1 MFIQGMK
8 NKVLREGITFKKMLK
23 FLEESQ
29 HYSKEEL
36 KNYQDEHL
44 NKIIKHCYENVPY
57 YKEIF
62 NKNKLMPSDI
72 RTQKDLW
79 KLPILTKNDIK
90 QNFNK
95 LKATNMPK
103 WLLNEGHTSGTTGT
117 PAHFYRDLNSI
128 NFENA
133 TVWRQWKWA
142 EIDIGDRIVV
152 CRGNEIKVSEKD
164 HIFWQKNNIQKQL
177 FLSSFYLSDENMKYY
192 IEEFKR
198 YDGKALQAYPSTAY
212 VIAKYLEKINDKIK
226 LKAVFTSSE
235 PIYDFQRKL
244 IEDRFECKIW
254 DFYGLAERVVSASEC
269 KTHEGLHIN
278 EEYGITEILDE
289 EENESKEGFLV
300 GSTLHNYAMPLI
312 RYVTN
317 DYTKIS
323 CEECSCG
330 IDHRIISPIETKKED
345 MVITKEGRYIS
356 PSIITHAF
364 KPLTHVAKSQV
375 IQHDFDD
382 FEIKIVPEEGFNDN
396 EIDILMKG
404 LKERFGQ
411 KSSIDINIV
420 QDIPRTK
427 NGKFRW
433 VISKISKGNS

>member
-29 HYSKEEL
+29 HYSKQEL

-44 NKIIKHCYENVPY
+44 KKIVKHSYENVPY

-72 RTQKDLW
+72 RAQKDLW
-79 KLPILTKNDIK
+79 KLPLLTKNDIK

-133 TVWRQWKWA
+133 TVWRQWRWA
-142 EIDIGDRIVV
+142 GIDIGDRIVV
-152 CRGNEIKVSEKD
+152 CRGSEIKVSEKD

-192 IEEFKR
+192 IDEFKR
-198 YDGKALQAYPSTAY
+198 YNGKALQAYPSTAY
-212 VIAKYLEKINDKIK
+212 VIAKYLEKTNDKIK

-269 KTHEGLHIN
+269 KNHEGLHIN

-300 GSTLHNYAMPLI
+300 GSTIHNYAMPLI

-323 CEECSCG
+323 SSKCSCK
-330 IDHRIISPIETKKED
+330 IEHRIISPIETKKED

>member
-1 MFIQGMK
+1 MK

-44 NKIIKHCYENVPY
+44 NKIMKHCYENVPY

-142 EIDIGDRIVV
+142 GIDIGDRIVV
-152 CRGNEIKVSEKD
+152 CRGNEIKVNEKE
-164 HIFWQKNNIQKQL
+164 HIFWEKNNIQKQL

-235 PIYDFQRKL
+235 PIYDFQRNL

-254 DFYGLAERVVSASEC
+254 DLYGLAERVVSASEC

-289 EENESKEGFLV
+289 KEKEANKGFLV

-323 CEECSCG
+323 CEKCSCG
-330 IDHRIISPIETKKED
+330 IEHRMISPIETKKED

-382 FEIKIVPEEGFNDN
+382 FEIKIIPEEGFNN
-396 EIDILMKG
+396 TEIDILMKG

-411 KSSIDINIV
+411 ESSIDINIV
-420 QDIPRTK
+420 EDIPRTK

-433 VISKISKGNS
+433 VISKISKGKS

>member
-1 MFIQGMK
+1 MK

-29 HYSKEEL
+29 HYSKQEL

-44 NKIIKHCYENVPY
+44 KKIVKHSYENVPY

-72 RTQKDLW
+72 RAQKDLW
-79 KLPILTKNDIK
+79 KLPLLTKNDIK
-90 QNFNK
+90 ENFNK

-133 TVWRQWKWA
+133 TVWRQWRWA
-142 EIDIGDRIVV
+142 GIDIGDRIVV
-152 CRGNEIKVSEKD
+152 CRGSEIKVSEKD

-192 IEEFKR
+192 IDEFKR
-198 YDGKALQAYPSTAY
+198 YNGKALQAYPSTAY
-212 VIAKYLEKINDKIK
+212 VIAKYLEKTNDKIK

-269 KTHEGLHIN
+269 KNHEGLHIN

-300 GSTLHNYAMPLI
+300 GSTIHNYAMPLI
-312 RYVTN
+312 RYV
-317 DYTKIS
+317 
-323 CEECSCG
+323 
-330 IDHRIISPIETKKED
+330 
-345 MVITKEGRYIS
+345 
-356 PSIITHAF
+356 
-364 KPLTHVAKSQV
+364 
-375 IQHDFDD
+375 
-382 FEIKIVPEEGFNDN
+382 
-396 EIDILMKG
+396 
-404 LKERFGQ
+404 
-411 KSSIDINIV
+411 
-420 QDIPRTK
+420 
-427 NGKFRW
+427 
-433 VISKISKGNS
+433 

>member
-1 MFIQGMK
+1 MFIQGIK

-29 HYSKEEL
+29 HYSKQEL

-62 NKNKLMPSDI
+62 NMNKLMPSDI

-133 TVWRQWKWA
+133 TVWRQWRWA

-198 YDGKALQAYPSTAY
+198 YNGKALQAYPSTAY

-244 IEDRFECKIW
+244 IENRFECKIW

-323 CEECSCG
+323 SEECSCG

-396 EIDILMKG
+396 EINILMKG

>member
-1 MFIQGMK
+1 MK

>member
-1 MFIQGMK
+1 MK
-8 NKVLREGITFKKMLK
+8 NKALREGITFKKMLK

-29 HYSKEEL
+29 HYSKQEL

-72 RTQKDLW
+72 RTQKNLW

-198 YDGKALQAYPSTAY
+198 YNGKALQAYPSTAY
-212 VIAKYLEKINDKIK
+212 VIAKYLEKTNDKIK

-330 IDHRIISPIETKKED
+330 IDHRIISLIETKKED

-375 IQHDFDD
+375 IQHDFDN
-382 FEIKIVPEEGFNDN
+382 FEIKIIPEEGFNDN

>member
-44 NKIIKHCYENVPY
+44 NKIMKHCYENVPY

-142 EIDIGDRIVV
+142 GIDIGDRIVV
-152 CRGNEIKVSEKD
+152 CRGNEIKVNEKE
-164 HIFWQKNNIQKQL
+164 HIFWEKNNIQKQL

-235 PIYDFQRKL
+235 PIYDFQRNL

-254 DFYGLAERVVSASEC
+254 DLYGLAERVVSASEC

-289 EENESKEGFLV
+289 KEKEANKGFLV

-323 CEECSCG
+323 CEKCSCG
-330 IDHRIISPIETKKED
+330 IEHRMISPIETKKED

-382 FEIKIVPEEGFNDN
+382 FEIKIIPEEGFNN
-396 EIDILMKG
+396 TEIDILMKG

-411 KSSIDINIV
+411 ESSIDINIV
-420 QDIPRTK
+420 EDIPRTK

-433 VISKISKGNS
+433 VISKISKGKS

>member
-44 NKIIKHCYENVPY
+44 NKIMKHCYENVPY

-142 EIDIGDRIVV
+142 GIDIGDRIVV
-152 CRGNEIKVSEKD
+152 CRGNEIKVNEKE
-164 HIFWQKNNIQKQL
+164 HIFWKKNNIQKQL

-289 EENESKEGFLV
+289 KEKEANKGFLV

-323 CEECSCG
+323 CEKCSCG
-330 IDHRIISPIETKKED
+330 IEHRMISPIETKKED

-382 FEIKIVPEEGFNDN
+382 FEIKIIPEEGFNN
-396 EIDILMKG
+396 TEIDLLMKG

-411 KSSIDINIV
+411 ESSIDINIV
-420 QDIPRTK
+420 EDIPRTK

-433 VISKISKGNS
+433 VISKISKGKS